1 MTGLIAQPKQLRT
14 PKLVHNVTW
23 EQLEEIDESLQDFPG
38 LKLIYLD
45 GLLEITPIGEDH
57 ETVKSTMGI
66 LLESYLRARR
76 IRFYRRGGPTL
87 GRKEDGAR
95 NEPDESYSIGTREQY
110 PDLVFEVVF
119 TSGGVDRLE
128 GYRRMGV
135 KEVWFWENGII
146 TIFALE
152 AEGYREVENTRLIQD
167 FPLQSF
173 LKYIS
178 YPDQFD
184 AVDEFLNEVNAQ
196 K

>member
-1 MTGLIAQPKQLRT
+1 MTGLIAQPKQPRT
-14 PKLVHNVTW
+14 PRLIHNVTW

-45 GLLEITPIGEDH
+45 ELLEIRPIGEDH
-57 ETVKSTMGI
+57 ENVKSTMGI

-95 NEPDESYSIGTREQY
+95 NEPDESYSLGTRGQY

-135 KEVWFWENGII
+135 KEVWFWESGII
-146 TIFALE
+146 KIFALE
-152 AEGYREVENTRLIQD
+152 AEGYREVETTGLIPD

-196 K
+196 Q